1 MGDSPPPAPL
11 CSADV
16 WPRPLLQATP
26 ICFTLTTPPPPG
38 HAPSVPGSA
47 RLPALATPLPPGHA
61 PLSNHAYLRHFS
73 PPLPQATPPDRA
85 CLHTLTTPQ
94 TRATPTCL
102 HVATPPFRPR
112 PHRAPKPGCVPKGA
126 WLQKGAWPS
135 SGSSALPPQMC
146 GAVPG
151 LLYGGTCGA
160 VMGQDPHL
168 RGTYGAERGTYG
180 AQHPKWDTSGAE

>member
-1 MGDSPPPAPL
+1 MRQPHTSMGQPHMYRAVTLIYGAAPQQRCAPRCAPHRGGGGSTRRLWGSAAPNLWGETQRSAPPPHT
-11 CSADV
+11 SM
-16 WPRPLLQATP
+16 
-26 ICFTLTTPPPPG
+26 G
-38 HAPSVPGSA
+38 PSQS
-47 RLPALATPLPPGHA
+47 PA
-61 PLSNHAYLRHFS
+61 
-73 PPLPQATPPDRA
+73 
-85 CLHTLTTPQ
+85 
-94 TRATPTCL
+94 
-102 HVATPPFRPR
+102 PFRPR

>member
-73 PPLPQATPPDRA
+73 PPPPSGHAPRPRLFAHADHAPTPGHAHLFTRGHAPLQATPPPG
-85 CLHTLTTPQ
+85 TQ
-94 TRATPTCL
+94 TRVCP
-102 HVATPPFRPR
+102 
-112 PHRAPKPGCVPKGA
+112 GA

-135 SGSSALPPQMC
+135 AGSSALPPQMC